1 MGGEVIKVAGRR
13 VAQIELRSHYGDDEQ
28 QLTLFRAPDGWTVLT
43 VRRIERYDD
52 EGTLRSAE
60 AVVSA
65 AELPDLAALE
75 EFFEYRDGWR
85 ELLDAGHGEDPEL
98 YAAWVP
104 QEADRELDHSSI
116 YNKDLAQATGYLGG
130 QPTPA
135 PGRALPGWETEA
147 CAAMAAHLDERGWQV
162 RGPLRAVPGLG
173 AEPGDNVVLGVLE
186 AWRYGWAIAV
196 VVRVDYCGEVYARRA
211 GDDDVEVA
219 RALRQLSDAE
229 EDEASAEYARRRNA
243 D

>member
-1 MGGEVIKVAGRR
+1 MGSEVIRVAGRQI
-13 VAQIELRSHYGDDEQ
+13 AQFELRSHYGDDEQ
-28 QLTLFRAPDGWTVLT
+28 HLTLFRAPDGWTVLT

-65 AELPDLAALE
+65 AELPDLVALE
-75 EFFEYRDGWR
+75 EFFEYRSGWS

-104 QEADRELDHSSI
+104 HQADRDLDRSSI
-116 YNKDLAQATGYLGG
+116 YNKDLAEVTAYLGG
-130 QPTPA
+130 RPTPA
-135 PGRALPGWETEA
+135 PGRALPGWEAEA
-147 CAAMAAHLDERGWQV
+147 CAAMAANLDDLGWLV
-162 RGPLRAVPGLG
+162 RGQLRAAPGLG
-173 AEPGDNVVLGVLE
+173 AEPGDNVAVGVLE

-196 VVRVDYCGEVYARRA
+196 VVRVDSCGEIYARRA
-211 GDDDVEVA
+211 GDDDVEVPH
-219 RALRQLSDAE
+219 ALRQLSDAE